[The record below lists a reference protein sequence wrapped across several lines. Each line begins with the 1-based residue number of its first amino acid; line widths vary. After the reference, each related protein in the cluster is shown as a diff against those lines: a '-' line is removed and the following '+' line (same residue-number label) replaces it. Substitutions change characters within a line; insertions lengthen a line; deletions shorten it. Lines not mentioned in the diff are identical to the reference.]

1 MGRDEDV
8 GHLRRS
14 AWERDPQSLAN
25 DPAVLGG
32 SLEKVMVSGLESV
45 MAMDSHASGKLSF
58 ND

>member
-1 MGRDEDV
+1 MWVICDDPRGNAIPKALQTT
-8 GHLRRS
+8 LRS
-14 AWERDPQSLAN
+14 WA
-25 DPAVLGG
+25 G